1 LDVHQFQSVLHNN
14 GFDAVLEF
22 LGYVPVHHRGP
33 PSPSD
38 RNRLRTPQRGNPA
51 KKKRTL
57 VRFSG
62 FNSPSFS
69 TRWESTQSRIPE
81 KHSTYTGLPPGSRHS
96 SIAHGSPAPACVNSP
111 LAQPAAELG
120 DHDDFSVRF
129 IDLNLILVSLLLTS
143 LLLYFSN
150 LVLLLLFF
158 SNSSLFLC
166 FGFSHRLPP
175 ASTGF
180 SHPLAQNARMAQFPA
195 RDALKRNRMTN
206 LGHSH
211 RKAPQSK

>member
-1 LDVHQFQSVLHNN
+1 VLHNN

-143 LLLYFSN
+143 LLLYFSTS
-150 LVLLLLFF
+150 LTWFFYFSFSLILLYF
-158 SNSSLFLC
+158 SVSASLT
-166 FGFSHRLPP
+166 GFHRLL
-175 ASTGF
+175 S
-180 SHPLAQNARMAQFPA
+180 PA
-195 RDALKRNRMTN
+195 RSERQNGPVPGPRRSEAKSDD
-206 LGHSH
+206 
-211 RKAPQSK
+211 QSRSFSP